1 MLTMVITVLVI
12 DVMYLPMAGF
22 DIYSYIPSHLSG
34 TLENL
39 EQLYLNDNLNL
50 HALPYELVLC
60 QSLQIMNI
68 DNCPLSSIPLDIV
81 NGGPSIVIQVGD
93 LMHLIFQFLDQ
104 HASHLRLSG
113 YFFTVNLFFF

>member
-1 MLTMVITVLVI
+1 MVITVLVI
-12 DVMYLPMAGF
+12 DVMHLPMAGF

-93 LMHLIFQFLDQ
+93 LMQLIFQFLDQ

-113 YFFTVNLFFF
+113 YFFTVNLFFFSF